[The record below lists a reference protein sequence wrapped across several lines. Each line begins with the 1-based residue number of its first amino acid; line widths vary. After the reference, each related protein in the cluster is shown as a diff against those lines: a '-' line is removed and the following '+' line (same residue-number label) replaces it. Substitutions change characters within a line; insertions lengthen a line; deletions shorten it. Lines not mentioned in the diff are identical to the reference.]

1 MGDDDRLRDLRFFT
15 GVLGIHKK
23 VAWLSRQAMSEQRI
37 VDVANVSMAYRR
49 TRHRVSSL
57 KQTAIDTI
65 NRRMAYEQFFAL
77 RDVSLTINRGET
89 VAVIGRNGAGKST
102 LLKVVAR
109 VLPPTSGRVIVRGD
123 VAPMIELGAGF
134 NPELTGAENI
144 MLYGTLLGRTPK
156 QMQNRIEAIAD
167 WAGLSEHMD
176 IPIRAYSSGMTARL
190 AFATATDTTPDLLLI
205 DEILSVGDEDF
216 RDKSKARTIEMM
228 NSGCAVLLVT
238 HDLAAVTSMSSRAM
252 YLENG
257 TPKSTGTPEDVVA
270 SYLDDVHH

>member
-1 MGDDDRLRDLRFFT
+1 MSN
-15 GVLGIHKK
+15 LGAPAQK
-23 VAWLSRQAMSEQRI
+23 I
-37 VDVANVSMAYRR
+37 VEVSDVAMAYRR

-65 NRRMAYEQFFAL
+65 KRRMAYEQFYAL
-77 RDVSLTINRGET
+77 NGVSFDIARGET
-89 VAVIGRNGAGKST
+89 VSIIGRNGAGKST

-109 VLPPTSGRVIVRGD
+109 VLPPTSGRVIVRGH

-156 QMQNRIEAIAD
+156 QMQARIEAIAD
-167 WAGLSEHMD
+167 WAGLSEHLD
-176 IPIRAYSSGMTARL
+176 IPLRAYSSGMTARL

-216 RDKSKARTIEMM
+216 REKSAARTIEMM
-228 NSGCAVLLVT
+228 NSGAAVLLVS
-238 HDLAAVTSMSSRAM
+238 HDLEAVRSMSSRAI
-252 YLENG
+252 YLEHG
-257 TPKSTGTPEDVVA
+257 RPKAFGSPEEVIQN
-270 SYLDDVHH
+270 YLSDVHH

>member
-1 MGDDDRLRDLRFFT
+1 
-15 GVLGIHKK
+15 
-23 VAWLSRQAMSEQRI
+23 VAKDSGQTVSQDKI
-37 VDVANVSMAYRR
+37 VEVSDISLVYRR

-65 NRRMAYEQFFAL
+65 KRRMAYEEFLAL
-77 RDVSLTINRGET
+77 NGVSFDIAKGET
-89 VAVIGRNGAGKST
+89 VSVIGRNGAGKST
-102 LLKVVAR
+102 LLKVIAR
-109 VLPPTSGRVIVRGD
+109 VLPPTQGRVIVRGL

-144 MLYGTLLGRTPK
+144 VLYGTLLGRSPK
-156 QMQNRIEAIAD
+156 EMRSRIEAIAD
-167 WAGLSEHMD
+167 WAGLSEHLD

-216 RDKSKARTIEMM
+216 REKSAARTVEMM
-228 NSGCAVLLVT
+228 NSGCAVLLVS
-238 HDLAAVTSMSSRAM
+238 HDLDAVKRMSTRSI

-257 TPKSTGTPEDVVA
+257 IQKESGNPVEVIEA
-270 SYLDDVHH
+270 YLSDVHH